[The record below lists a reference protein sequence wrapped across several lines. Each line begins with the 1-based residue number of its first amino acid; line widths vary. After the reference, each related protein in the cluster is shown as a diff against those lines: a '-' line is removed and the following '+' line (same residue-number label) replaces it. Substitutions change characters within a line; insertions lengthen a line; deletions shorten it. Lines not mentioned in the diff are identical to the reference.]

1 MRFLKSISD
10 TLAILNRPIY
20 VGKRLEDNLKAL
32 SFAGAF
38 FAIVGL
44 FLIFVNFSKGH
55 VINGIASTATFFF
68 GGACW
73 FCASILK
80 RRDLAIIMPTLFC
93 MVAFTIYTLT
103 GMGEGSFILWTFTLP
118 IGICYFVSVK
128 YGIFLSV
135 YYTILFV
142 IVFYT
147 PIGNSIKALY
157 SHSFANRFPLLYGCT
172 AVLTAAA
179 MIQYHRGI
187 LLENEYAD
195 RLNEEVEKQTKKAK
209 ERANR
214 LDKLNEE
221 MVETLAVTIDAKD
234 KYTNGHSFRVS
245 WYSVA
250 LARQLG
256 WTEEEIDELER
267 EALLHDIGKIGVPDS
282 VLNKP
287 DRLTDE
293 EYAVIKS
300 HTTIGGEILSRSENL
315 KSAAEVA
322 HYHHERYDGNGYP
335 DRLSGEEIPLHARVV
350 AIADAYDAMRSDR
363 IYRRGLPL
371 DVIREELIKWRG
383 KQFDPGMLDRFLEL
397 TDNGVLDEIAG
408 REIPK

>member
-147 PIGNSIKALY
+147 PIGNSI
-157 SHSFANRFPLLYGCT
+157 NVVPRFKILSDRK
-172 AVLTAAA
+172 AAA
-179 MIQYHRGI
+179 I
-187 LLENEYAD
+187 
-195 RLNEEVEKQTKKAK
+195 
-209 ERANR
+209 
-214 LDKLNEE
+214 
-221 MVETLAVTIDAKD
+221 
-234 KYTNGHSFRVS
+234 
-245 WYSVA
+245 
-250 LARQLG
+250 
-256 WTEEEIDELER
+256 
-267 EALLHDIGKIGVPDS
+267 
-282 VLNKP
+282 
-287 DRLTDE
+287 
-293 EYAVIKS
+293 
-300 HTTIGGEILSRSENL
+300 
-315 KSAAEVA
+315 
-322 HYHHERYDGNGYP
+322 
-335 DRLSGEEIPLHARVV
+335 
-350 AIADAYDAMRSDR
+350 
-363 IYRRGLPL
+363 
-371 DVIREELIKWRG
+371 
-383 KQFDPGMLDRFLEL
+383 
-397 TDNGVLDEIAG
+397 
-408 REIPK
+408 